1 MKVVSRVES
10 FWSHGHLVE
19 VEVEVEVEVVIEVSC
34 A

>member
-19 VEVEVEVEVVIEVSC
+19 VEVVIEVSLC
-34 A
+34 LTR

>member
-10 FWSHGHLVE
+10 FWSHGYL